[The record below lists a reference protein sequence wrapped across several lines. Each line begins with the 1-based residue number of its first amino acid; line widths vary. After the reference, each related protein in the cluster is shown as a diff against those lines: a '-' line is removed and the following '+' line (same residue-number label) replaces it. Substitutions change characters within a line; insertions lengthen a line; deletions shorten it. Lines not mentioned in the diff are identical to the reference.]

1 MNRPKIAKTNYEING
16 NLAMKSAPKGLE
28 ESIFSNAS
36 RFRIAGKI
44 VADIPVEALNVDMS
58 YQRITYPQKLI
69 KEWDYNKCSFLL
81 VNYRADEKKF
91 YVIDGLHRREAAIYH
106 GIDCL
111 PCEVLENLTREEEAK
126 LFATQHDAV
135 DDLTINDKFKAN
147 LVYGEENA
155 EIINRMCGVYGL
167 RVSKNGKESGGRVVT
182 ALCRLVRSVKSKK
195 DEEKENYLRFVF
207 GIYRNSKWTEYPYG
221 LCVKYIDP
229 ITRIYNSTNK
239 SDIDRVSYLLSSEL
253 SNINPKNVSLYANC
267 NYDVSASERTR
278 IGLLYNDIVNGIV
291 NHNDINSFIIEH
303 SNKSSEYI
311 DAIDKFLIWLSN
323 EKPNTIYTMEQ
334 MSKSC
339 GVGYAT
345 LGAMRHENEDLKKLI
360 NGMIC
365 DKSGRKYLVTEKE
378 INYAKRIWKD

>member
-1 MNRPKIAKTNYEING
+1 MRHPKITRNFETNG
-16 NLAMKSAPKGLE
+16 NLAIKNTTKGHE

-36 RFRIAGKI
+36 RVRIAGKI
-44 VADIPVEALNVDMS
+44 VADIPVDALNVDMS

-135 DDLTINDKFKAN
+135 DDLTIYDKYKAN
-147 LVYGEENA
+147 LIYGEVNA
-155 EIINRMCGVYGL
+155 TAIERMCGVYGL
-167 RVSKNGKESGGRVVT
+167 RVSKNGKESGGRIIT
-182 ALCRLVRSVKSKK
+182 ALCRLTRNVKCKK
-195 DEEKENYLRFVF
+195 DSEKENYLRFVF

-221 LCVKYIDP
+221 LCTNYIEP
-229 ITRIYNSTNK
+229 ITQIYNSTSK
-239 SDIDRVSYLLSSEL
+239 DDIDRVSYLLSNEL
-253 SNINPKNVSLYANC
+253 SNVNPKNVTLYANC
-267 NYDVSASERTR
+267 NYDISASERTR
-278 IGLLYNDIVNGIV
+278 VGLLYNDIVNGVV
-291 NHNDINSFIIEH
+291 NHNIINDFIVDH
-303 SNKSSEYI
+303 NNKSSEYM
-311 DAIDKFLIWLSN
+311 DAIDKFLIWLSK

-334 MSKSC
+334 IAKSC
-339 GVGYAT
+339 GVGYGT
-345 LGAMRHENEDLKKLI
+345 LGAMRQDNEDLKKLI
-360 NGMIC
+360 NNMVC

-378 INYAKRIWKD
+378 INYAQRIWKD

>member
-1 MNRPKIAKTNYEING
+1 MRHPKITRNFETNG
-16 NLAMKSAPKGLE
+16 NLAIKNTTKGHE

-36 RFRIAGKI
+36 RVRIAGKI
-44 VADIPVEALNVDMS
+44 VADIPVDALNVDMS

-135 DDLTINDKFKAN
+135 DDLTIYDKYKAN
-147 LVYGEENA
+147 LIYGEVNA
-155 EIINRMCGVYGL
+155 TAIERMCGVYGL
-167 RVSKNGKESGGRVVT
+167 RVSKNGKESGGRIIT
-182 ALCRLVRSVKSKK
+182 ALCRLTRNVKCKK
-195 DEEKENYLRFVF
+195 DSEKENYLRFVF

-221 LCVKYIDP
+221 LCTNYIEP
-229 ITRIYNSTNK
+229 ITQIYNLTNK
-239 SDIDRVSYLLSSEL
+239 DDIDRVSYLLSNEL
-253 SNINPKNVSLYANC
+253 ANVNPKNVTLYANC
-267 NYDVSASERTR
+267 NYDISASERTR
-278 IGLLYNDIVNGIV
+278 VGLLYNDIVNGVV
-291 NHNDINSFIIEH
+291 NHNIINDFIVDH
-303 SNKSSEYI
+303 NNKSSEYM
-311 DAIDKFLIWLSN
+311 DAIDKFLIWLSK

-334 MSKSC
+334 IAKSC
-339 GVGYAT
+339 GVGYGT
-345 LGAMRHENEDLKKLI
+345 LGAMRQDNEDLKKLI
-360 NGMIC
+360 NNMVC

>member
-1 MNRPKIAKTNYEING
+1 MRHPKITRNFETNG
-16 NLAMKSAPKGLE
+16 NLAIKNTTKGHE

-36 RFRIAGKI
+36 RVRIAGKI
-44 VADIPVEALNVDMS
+44 VADIPVDALNVDMS

-91 YVIDGLHRREAAIYH
+91 YVIDGLHRREAAIQH

-135 DDLTINDKFKAN
+135 DDLTIYDKYKAN
-147 LVYGEENA
+147 LIYGEVNA
-155 EIINRMCGVYGL
+155 TAIERMCGIYGL
-167 RVSKNGKESGGRVVT
+167 RVSKNGKESGGRIIT
-182 ALCRLVRSVKSKK
+182 ALCRLTRNVKCKK
-195 DEEKENYLRFVF
+195 DSEKENYLRFVF

-221 LCVKYIDP
+221 LCTNYIEP
-229 ITRIYNSTNK
+229 ITQIYNSTNK
-239 SDIDRVSYLLSSEL
+239 DDIDRVSYLLSNEL
-253 SNINPKNVSLYANC
+253 SNVNPKNVTLYANC
-267 NYDVSASERTR
+267 NYDISASERTR
-278 IGLLYNDIVNGIV
+278 VGLLYNDIVNGVV
-291 NHNDINSFIIEH
+291 NHNIINDFIVDH
-303 SNKSSEYI
+303 NNKSSEYM
-311 DAIDKFLIWLSN
+311 DAIDKFLIWLSK

-334 MSKSC
+334 IAKSC
-339 GVGYAT
+339 GVGYGT
-345 LGAMRHENEDLKKLI
+345 LGAMRQDNEDLKKLI
-360 NGMIC
+360 NNMVC